1 MSSFVDLDGGGELPS
16 SGLPYY
22 SYVAFQDVL
31 AGLSHLHSPHAK
43 FQAEN
48 ATTAKILTTAQLFNA
63 SRVMDITNI
72 VRASVAVVLLFLVL
86 LRPLLRRRPA
96 WCSGFAQE
104 SSYGDTTHPSL
115 KKAWTFW
122 TVYLFAITL
131 AGLVQGVSST
141 LAQPRRVFDLLDLVP
156 WIVAALITAMDRP
169 TKTPKTLLFLYLT
182 ILSCGVV
189 STAFSYR
196 LHRLV
201 HTLILADPVISMA
214 GIIGIVAMPMRDP
227 SLGDSDIARAEP
239 TDQLRS
245 PEDNLSLWR
254 FMTVSW
260 MAPMISK
267 GYEKQ
272 LHNEDVWQL
281 PFDFQHER
289 LHGLFHE
296 LRGSMT
302 AKLFSAN
309 GLDLIIQS
317 FLGIIE
323 CAAALSVPMLLQQ
336 LLRAIQSGP
345 KNIEVSILYAIG
357 ILAVRLIA
365 CQAAV
370 FQLWFSRRC
379 YERSRGEMITTLY
392 AKTLSRKHFGQP
404 AAEKM
409 LNGAQED
416 GNDESDDHDED
427 TEVATDDNESG
438 SEPTSR
444 FGKLFG
450 WFRRGRST
458 NQKYRRVQDQKPSR
472 QPATTGKILNLMRN
486 DVYEVAQRFWEF
498 PALVVKPLQFIFSFF
513 LVWQLL
519 GWSCM
524 FGMLCVLLAQMLNT
538 VFITQLLQRERVRR
552 AATDARLQSTSQF
565 VEGIR
570 HLRWYDWQS
579 KWLDAIMVTR
589 RHELRTRVVTGLW
602 SIAISTL
609 NITSGTLFPVATFFA
624 YTFIAGKTLSV
635 DVAFPAL
642 SLFTLLETSF
652 KELPGLITVVLNASI
667 AVGRIEEF
675 MSEPD
680 KDGVFSDHLTN
691 DIKFTKATF
700 AWPGYEQP
708 VLRNLD
714 ISFPQGLTVIFG
726 KVGSGKTA
734 LLQAI
739 LGELDRQIG
748 DVVIPTEPIG
758 YCAQSPWL
766 QHMSIRDNIL
776 FSAPFDSARYTQ
788 TLDACALLPD
798 LATFKHG
805 DLSDMGENGIGLSG
819 GQRARVALARAVYS
833 RSRVLLL
840 DDPLAALDH
849 NTAESIVKKLLQGP
863 LVEGRT
869 VVLVTHRVDLCLHLA
884 GQMVEVVD
892 GTARVLNSEEA
903 SAEVAKFLLEDED
916 PAAHQDEHE
925 HTLDE
930 TQQDAAIP
938 SKFIEEEHRAHGG
951 VMLSVYW
958 TYIKAGKLKWWA
970 VLVLVFALFRLGSL
984 LNYWFLKAWGEAYKH
999 EISTKGASDGID
1011 FSKLF
1016 AGLPDPDTDLRPW
1029 LWVYLGIAVT
1039 QAVIY
1044 TLSEGLTLLMIIT
1057 AARDL
1062 FKRVINKVGRATFR
1076 FYDVTPVGRLMNRLV
1091 SDIGMIDG
1099 GIMRPLREVAVQSIT
1114 WFSSMVVIASVTP
1127 LFLLFSVGMTLWFV
1141 YIFMRF
1147 LPTSQS
1153 LRRLEMVSLS
1163 PLMSNFGILLDGLAT
1178 IRAFKAQHHFQ
1189 NMNIVVTDAF
1199 QKMDHFYWS
1208 LQAWLMYRFDALSAI
1223 CTFALTLLALYKGLS
1238 PGLTAFVLTTASAF
1252 VEATHNLCKQY
1263 GTLQMDFVSVER
1275 VIELLDIPEEPCGE
1289 LTPPTSWPHHSDDV
1303 IFDNVT
1309 LRYAPHLDPSISEA
1323 SFTIPGGS
1331 TCAVLGRTGSG
1342 KSTLAL
1348 ALLAT
1353 IHPSEGAIRV
1363 GNYKLSDVD
1372 VHVWRQRVSFVAQDP
1387 VLFPGTLR
1395 DNLDPLHQY
1404 TDTECVVVLHRVLGA
1419 GWDLYSHVE
1428 GGGKNLSQGQRQ
1440 LIGIGRA
1447 VLRRSPI
1454 VVLDEATAS
1463 IDKETAARVQE
1474 VLRNELTTST
1484 VITIAHRLEAVQD
1497 ANYFIRL
1504 DKGKIV
1510 EHGPAQGIHQ

>member
-1 MSSFVDLDGGGELPS
+1 MDGSENFEADSLPRGGLSF
-16 SGLPYY
+16 Y
-22 SYVAFQDVL
+22 SYVALQDVL
-31 AGLSHLHSPHAK
+31 GGPHLPPPSSHAAS
-43 FQAEN
+43 EN
-48 ATTAKILTTAQLFNA
+48 ATLTTLARFNA
-63 SRVMDITNI
+63 SKIMDITNI
-72 VRASVAVVLLFLVL
+72 VRASIAASLLCLLFV
-86 LRPLLRRRPA
+86 RPLLRKRPA
-96 WCSGFAQE
+96 WCRGFAQE
-104 SSYGDTTHPSL
+104 SLYSEVVRPSL
-115 KKAWTFW
+115 KKPWTFW
-122 TVYLFAITL
+122 TVYLFAVAL
-131 AGLVQGVSST
+131 AGLIEAILSVV
-141 LAQPRRVFDLLDLVP
+141 APPRRHLYLLDLVP
-156 WIVAALITAMDRP
+156 WIAAVLITAVDRP
-169 TKTPKTLLFLYLT
+169 TKTPKTLLFLYVV
-182 ILSCGVV
+182 ILACGVV

-201 HTLILADPVISMA
+201 PTLILADPVVGLA
-214 GIIGIVAMPMRDP
+214 GIVGIVAMPMRDP
-227 SLGDSDIARAEP
+227 SLTDSDIAREEP
-239 TDQLRS
+239 TDELRS

-260 MAPMISK
+260 MAPMIAR

-289 LHGLFHE
+289 LHSLFRD

-302 AKLFSAN
+302 TKLFSAN

-317 FLGIIE
+317 LLGLIE

-345 KNIEVSILYAIG
+345 NNIEVSVLYAIA
-357 ILAVRLIA
+357 ILAVRLLA

-379 YERSRGEMITTLY
+379 YERSRGEMITTIY

-404 AAEKM
+404 AGEKVSDTD
-409 LNGAQED
+409 NEEDDDDDDDED
-416 GNDESDDHDED
+416 GEGADANAAGTTDNDERIGR
-427 TEVATDDNESG
+427 V
-438 SEPTSR
+438 SR
-444 FGKLFG
+444 FLG
-450 WFRRGRST
+450 WLRRDNST
-458 NQKYRRVQDQKPSR
+458 RPKYQRLRKPKAQR

-498 PALVVKPLQFIFSFF
+498 PSLVTKPLQFIFSFI

-519 GWSCM
+519 GYSCM
-524 FGMLCVLLAQMLNT
+524 FGMACVMLAQMLNT
-538 VFITQLLQRERVRR
+538 IFITQLLKNERVRR

-579 KWLDAIMVTR
+579 KWLDSIMVTR
-589 RHELRTRVVTGLW
+589 RHELSTRVVTGLW

-624 YTFIAGKTLSV
+624 YTFIAGRTLTV

-652 KELPGLITVVLNASI
+652 KELPSLITVFLNASI
-667 AVGRIEEF
+667 AMGRIEEF

-680 KDGVFSDHLTN
+680 KEGVYSDHLTN

-708 VLRNLD
+708 VLTNLD
-714 ISFPQGLTVIFG
+714 VGFPQGLTVVFG

-739 LGELDRQIG
+739 LGELDRQVG
-748 DVVIPTEPIG
+748 DVIIPTEPIG

-776 FSAPFDSARYTQ
+776 FSAPFDPTRYTQ

-798 LATFKHG
+798 LANFKHG

-833 RSRVLLL
+833 QSRVLLL

-884 GQMVEVVD
+884 GQMVEIAD
-892 GTARVLNSEEA
+892 GTARVLNSKEA
-903 SAEVAKFLLEDED
+903 AAEVAKFLSEDD
-916 PAAHQDEHE
+916 DTAAHHDEPE
-925 HTLDE
+925 HTLE
-930 TQQDAAIP
+930 EQQDAAMP

-958 TYIKAGKLKWWA
+958 TYIKAGKLKWWT
-970 VLVLVFALFRLGSL
+970 VLLLVFGLFRLGSL

-999 EISTKGASDGID
+999 KTSTQEASSGVD
-1011 FSKLF
+1011 FSNLF
-1016 AGLPDPDTDLRPW
+1016 GGLPDPDTDLRPW
-1029 LWVYLGIAVT
+1029 LWVYLAIAVA
-1039 QAVIY
+1039 QATIY

-1062 FKRVINKVGRATFR
+1062 FKRVITKVSKATFR

-1099 GIMRPLREVAVQSIT
+1099 GIMRPLREVAAQSIT

-1127 LFLLFSVGMTLWFV
+1127 LFLVFSVGMTLWFV

-1223 CTFALTLLALYKGLS
+1223 STFALTLLALYKGLS

-1289 LTPPTSWPHHSDDV
+1289 LTPPLNWPHHSDDV
-1303 IFDNVT
+1303 TFDNVT
-1309 LRYAPHLDPSISEA
+1309 LKYAPHLEPSVSEA

-1353 IHPSEGAIRV
+1353 IHPSEGSIRI
-1363 GNYKLSDVD
+1363 GSYRLSDVD

-1404 TDTECVVVLHRVLGA
+1404 TDTECVVVLHRVLGP
-1419 GWDLYSHVE
+1419 GWDLYSRVE

-1440 LIGIGRA
+1440 LVGIGRA

-1504 DKGKIV
+1504 DKGMVI
-1510 EHGPAQGIHQ
+1510 EHGPTRGLNR

>member
-1 MSSFVDLDGGGELPS
+1 MDNFATFGADRPPS
-16 SGLPYY
+16 EPLTFY
-22 SYVAFQDVL
+22 SYAALQHVL
-31 AGLSHLHSPHAK
+31 ADPRLFPHFSHPKL
-43 FQAEN
+43 EN
-48 ATTAKILTTAQLFNA
+48 ATLAMINHREAFNFMHLIDIL
-63 SRVMDITNI
+63 
-72 VRASVAVVLLFLVL
+72 RASIAALLVCLVL
-86 LRPLLRRRPA
+86 ARPLLRKRPA
-96 WCSGFAQE
+96 WCRGFAQE
-104 SSYGDTTHPSL
+104 SLYSEAVHPSS
-115 KKAWTFW
+115 KKSWTFW
-122 TVYLFAITL
+122 TVYLFAVAL
-131 AGLVQGVSST
+131 AGLAQALLSV
-141 LAQPRRVFDLLDLVP
+141 LAPPPRVFSVLKLVP
-156 WIVAALITAMDRP
+156 WVVAVLITAFDRP
-169 TKTPKTLLFLYLT
+169 TKTPKTLLLLHVA
-182 ILSCGVV
+182 ILACGVV
-189 STAFSYR
+189 STAFSYT
-196 LHRLV
+196 LYKSVSALV
-201 HTLILADPVISMA
+201 LADPIVALA
-214 GIIGIVAMPMRDP
+214 GIVGILAMPMRDP
-227 SLGDSDIARAEP
+227 SLGNDDVARKEP
-239 TDQLRS
+239 TDELRS
-245 PEDNLSLWR
+245 PEDNISLWQ

-260 MAPMISK
+260 MAPMIAR

-289 LHGLFHE
+289 LHALFHE

-302 AKLFSAN
+302 AKLFLAN

-317 FLGIIE
+317 SLGIIE

-336 LLRAIQSGP
+336 LLRAIQSGSS
-345 KNIEVSILYAIG
+345 NIEVSVLYAIA
-357 ILAVRLIA
+357 ILAVRLLA

-379 YERSRGEMITTLY
+379 YERSRGEMITTIY

-404 AAEKM
+404 AGEKM
-409 LNGAQED
+409 IDTNEEED
-416 GNDESDDHDED
+416 GGDDDEHDEEETD
-427 TEVATDDNESG
+427 TNVTADSDEQTG
-438 SEPTSR
+438 RFSR
-444 FGKLFG
+444 ILG
-450 WFRRGRST
+450 WFRRGQSARPRYQRL
-458 NQKYRRVQDQKPSR
+458 QKQKAQR

-486 DVYEVAQRFWEF
+486 DVYEIAQRFWEF
-498 PALVVKPLQFIFSFF
+498 PTIVTKPLQFIFSFV

-519 GWSCM
+519 GYSCL
-524 FGMLCVLLAQMLNT
+524 FGMACVVLAQLLNT
-538 VFITQLLQRERVRR
+538 IFITQLLKNERVRR

-579 KWLDAIMVTR
+579 KWLDSIMVTR

-624 YTFIAGKTLSV
+624 YTSIAGRTLTV

-652 KELPGLITVVLNASI
+652 KELPGLITVLLNASI
-667 AVGRIEEF
+667 AMGRIEDF
-675 MSEPD
+675 MSESD
-680 KDGVFSDHLTN
+680 KEGVFSDHLTN

-700 AWPGYEQP
+700 AWPGYKHP
-708 VLRNLD
+708 VLESLD
-714 ISFPQGLTVIFG
+714 ISFPQGLTVVFG

-739 LGELDRQIG
+739 LGELDRRAGEVI
-748 DVVIPTEPIG
+748 IPTEPIG

-776 FSAPFDSARYTQ
+776 FSAPFDPTRYTQ

-798 LATFKHG
+798 LANFKHG

-833 RSRVLLL
+833 QSRVLLL

-884 GQMVEVVD
+884 SQIVEIVD
-892 GTARVLNSEEA
+892 NTARVLNSEEA
-903 SAEVAKFLLEDED
+903 AAEVAKFLSQDDDLAGRHEEPEQTLEE
-916 PAAHQDEHE
+916 
-925 HTLDE
+925 
-930 TQQDAAIP
+930 QQDAAVP

-970 VLVLVFALFRLGSL
+970 LLLLVFGLFRLGSL

-999 EISTKGASDGID
+999 ETSTKGTPDGTD
-1011 FSKLF
+1011 LSRLF
-1016 AGLPDPDTDLRPW
+1016 DRLPDPNADLRPW
-1029 LWVYLGIAVT
+1029 LWVYFAIAVT
-1039 QAVIY
+1039 QALIY
-1044 TLSEGLTLLMIIT
+1044 TLSEGLTLLMVIT

-1062 FKRVINKVGRATFR
+1062 FKRVITKVSKATFR

-1141 YIFMRF
+1141 YIFTRF

-1223 CTFALTLLALYKGLS
+1223 STFCLTIVALYRGLS

-1289 LTPPTSWPHHSDDV
+1289 IMPPISWPHHSDDV
-1303 IFDNVT
+1303 TFENVT
-1309 LRYAPHLDPSISEA
+1309 LKYAPHLDPSVSEA

-1353 IHPSEGAIRV
+1353 IQPSEGAIRI

-1404 TDTECVVVLHRVLGA
+1404 TDTECVIVLHRVLGP
-1419 GWDLYSHVE
+1419 GWDLYSRVE

-1474 VLRNELTTST
+1474 VLRTELTTST

-1504 DKGKIV
+1504 DKGRVV
-1510 EHGPAQGIHQ
+1510 EHGPTQGLNQ

>member
-1 MSSFVDLDGGGELPS
+1 MMGSFATLEADGPPS
-16 SGLPYY
+16 GRLAFY
-22 SYVAFQDVL
+22 SYAAFQDVL
-31 AGLSHLHSPHAK
+31 AGPHLPHFSHTK
-43 FQAEN
+43 FEN
-48 ATTAKILTTAQLFNA
+48 ATLTAAAHLDALN
-63 SRVMDITNI
+63 VMHVTDI
-72 VRASVAVVLLFLVL
+72 VRASVAALLACLVL
-86 LRPLLRRRPA
+86 ARPLLRKRPA
-96 WCSGFAQE
+96 WCRGFAQE
-104 SSYGDTTHPSL
+104 SLYSAAAHLPL
-115 KKAWTFW
+115 KKSWTFW
-122 TVYLFAITL
+122 TIYLFAVAL
-131 AGLVQGVSST
+131 AGLVQASLSLLV
-141 LAQPRRVFDLLDLVP
+141 QPHRVFSILELVP
-156 WIVAALITAMDRP
+156 WLVAVLITAADRP
-169 TKTPKTLLFLYLT
+169 TKTPKTLLCLYFT
-182 ILSCGVV
+182 ILACGVV

-196 LHRLV
+196 LYRSISMLV
-201 HTLILADPVISMA
+201 LADLIVA
-214 GIIGIVAMPMRDP
+214 LVGIIGILAMPMRDP
-227 SLGDSDIARAEP
+227 SLGDDDVARKEP
-239 TDQLRS
+239 TDELRS

-260 MAPMISK
+260 MAPMIAR

-272 LHNEDVWQL
+272 LHNQDVWQL

-289 LHGLFHE
+289 LHALFHE

-302 AKLFSAN
+302 AKLFLAN
-309 GLDLIIQS
+309 GLDLMIQS
-317 FLGIIE
+317 SLGIIE
-323 CAAALSVPMLLQQ
+323 CFAALSVPMLLQQ

-345 KNIEVSILYAIG
+345 SNIEVSVLYAIA
-357 ILAVRLIA
+357 ILAVRLLA

-379 YERSRGEMITTLY
+379 YERSRGEMITTIY

-404 AAEKM
+404 ADEKM
-409 LNGAQED
+409 IGADDEEEEGDDED
-416 GNDESDDHDED
+416 GHCDEQTDTDGSADDDEQ
-427 TEVATDDNESG
+427 TG
-438 SEPTSR
+438 RFSR
-444 FGKLFG
+444 LLG
-450 WFRRGRST
+450 WFRRGHPARPRY
-458 NQKYRRVQDQKPSR
+458 QRLQKPKAQR

-486 DVYEVAQRFWEF
+486 DVYEIAQRFWEF
-498 PALVVKPLQFIFSFF
+498 PTIVTKPLQFIFSFI

-519 GWSCM
+519 GYSCL
-524 FGMLCVLLAQMLNT
+524 FGMACVVLAQMLNT
-538 VFITQLLQRERVRR
+538 IFITQLLKNERVRR

-579 KWLDAIMVTR
+579 KWLDSIMATR

-609 NITSGTLFPVATFFA
+609 NIASGTLFPVATFFA
-624 YTFIAGKTLSV
+624 YTSIAGRTLTV

-642 SLFTLLETSF
+642 SLFNLLETSF
-652 KELPGLITVVLNASI
+652 KELPGLITVLLNASI
-667 AVGRIEEF
+667 AMGRIEDF

-680 KDGVFSDHLTN
+680 KESVFSDHLTN
-691 DIKFTKATF
+691 DIKFTKAAF

-708 VLRNLD
+708 VLKNLD
-714 ISFPQGLTVIFG
+714 ISFPQGLTVVFG

-739 LGELDRQIG
+739 LGELDRHAGEAI
-748 DVVIPTEPIG
+748 IPTEPIG

-776 FSAPFDSARYTQ
+776 FSAPFDPTRYTQ

-798 LATFKHG
+798 LANFKHG

-833 RSRVLLL
+833 QSRVLLL

-884 GQMVEVVD
+884 SQMVEIV
-892 GTARVLNSEEA
+892 GNTARVLNSEEA
-903 SAEVAKFLLEDED
+903 AAEVAKFLSQDED
-916 PAAHQDEHE
+916 PAVRHE
-925 HTLDE
+925 EPEQTLE
-930 TQQDAAIP
+930 EQQDAAVP

-970 VLVLVFALFRLGSL
+970 LLLLVFGLFRLGSL

-999 EISTKGASDGID
+999 ETSTKGTLDGID
-1011 FSKLF
+1011 FSGLF
-1016 AGLPDPDTDLRPW
+1016 DRLPDPNADLRPW
-1029 LWVYLGIAVT
+1029 LWVYFAIAVA
-1039 QAVIY
+1039 QALIY

-1062 FKRVINKVGRATFR
+1062 FKRVITKVSKATFR

-1127 LFLLFSVGMTLWFV
+1127 LFLVFSVGMTVWFV

-1223 CTFALTLLALYKGLS
+1223 STFCLTIVALHKGLS

-1289 LTPPTSWPHHSDDV
+1289 ITPPTSWPHHSDDV
-1303 IFDNVT
+1303 TFENVT
-1309 LRYAPHLDPSISEA
+1309 LRYAPHLDPSVSEA

-1342 KSTLAL
+1342 KSTMAL

-1353 IHPSEGAIRV
+1353 IHPSEGAIRI
-1363 GNYKLSDVD
+1363 GSYKLSSVD

-1404 TDTECVVVLHRVLGA
+1404 TDTECIVVLHRVLGP
-1419 GWDLYSHVE
+1419 GWDLYSRVE

-1440 LIGIGRA
+1440 LVGIGRA

-1504 DKGKIV
+1504 DKGRVV
-1510 EHGPAQGIHQ
+1510 EHGPTQGLNQ